1 MLTASTAARAPK
13 RLGLSM
19 PAPPETMRTS
29 AVQCRGGFRKKV
41 FGPPP
46 SSEVERAYICTD
58 VRSSRKTYFRKS
70 RRELHPAVSDLPR
83 SQIWARSASPPPKWT
98 LRPHALTLGATR
110 AMVTAERA
118 RGLAHEEPR
127 DTGPIMQPPR
137 LSEIGVITG
146 CGGGEPSN
154 SLASAHMAYK

>member
-19 PAPPETMRTS
+19 PTPPETMRTS

-46 SSEVERAYICTD
+46 CSEVEKGGTD

-70 RRELHPAVSDLPR
+70 RRELHPAVSDIPR

-98 LRPHALTLGATR
+98 LRPHALTLGATQ

-127 DTGPIMQPPR
+127 DTAPILQPPR
-137 LSEIGVITG
+137 LLEIDAITG

-154 SLASAHMAYK
+154 SLASAHMA

>member
-29 AVQCRGGFRKKV
+29 AVQCRGGFRQKV
-41 FGPPP
+41 FGPPLAP
-46 SSEVERAYICTD
+46 RSKRGGGTD

-70 RRELHPAVSDLPR
+70 RRELHPAVSDIPR